1 MEESMK
7 HIRIGIVGSR
17 RRNSVEDFRRMREFL
32 QGLLESIEF
41 DTVKFVSGGCPKGA
55 DHFAELIA
63 ETIGVEI
70 KIYHP
75 NLDEIDEELLA
86 ANPKAAH
93 AIINYAR
100 NGLIAENS
108 DILVAMVA
116 PNRLGGTED
125 TIRKFKKIHGARHKL
140 FII

>member
-7 HIRIGIVGSR
+7 HVRIGIVGSR
-17 RRNSVEDFRRMREFL
+17 RRNSVEDFRKMREFL

-41 DTVKFVSGGCPKGA
+41 DTLLFVSGGCPKGA

-63 ETIGVEI
+63 DTIGVEI

-116 PNRLGGTED
+116 PDRKGGTEHCIKWFLKTHSKRMLY
-125 TIRKFKKIHGARHKL
+125 TI
-140 FII
+140 